1 MVPRMT
7 KNDHRERAAF
17 LRDQQLA
24 GRTRQQ
30 ALEMWSASCEI
41 ADSFAHDGIRTAE
54 DLSQGAIHDAIADW
68 IAVREA
74 GL

>member
-1 MVPRMT
+1 MP
-7 KNDHRERAAF
+7 KNEAHERSRF

-54 DLSQGAIHDAIADW
+54 ELSQGAIHDAIADW